1 MGPAYAT
8 PAPTGMGASV
18 SVSGRYCV
26 RFRRIR
32 RGPPAGRR
40 PPPAAGRP
48 ARWRGRC
55 AGPGARVIP
64 SGQDAGA
71 AGSRPA
77 SRPAGIAGPAAPPAR
92 TAVSSA
98 PRITAAEEPQGPR
111 RADWPRRPDRIV
123 VAISAANP
131 HGSPPAANV
140 AATPTTSAGDDAE
153 AGTRPPR
160 RPRSSL
166 CTGPGPG
173 LRPDGG
179 ADAARAAMTA
189 RRSSGR
195 WPGFWAKAAGPRS
208 LAAWAR
214 LPVYVGLLAGRAGT
228 ARSSSRPLSLWGCPN
243 AQHGFPELGRA
254 AREVSPT
261 GRTAPCM
268 SEPLSRYTLSP
279 APHDHQRGHA
289 HRASTARNRGYCP
302 IRQIIAVAI
311 TRRAVAHSWTFRR
324 LRAARGN

>member
-268 SEPLSRYTLSP
+268 SEPLSRYTLSRP
-279 APHDHQRGHA
+279 HTIISVVTPTAPQPHA
-289 HRASTARNRGYCP
+289 TAA
-302 IRQIIAVAI
+302 IA
-311 TRRAVAHSWTFRR
+311 RY
-324 LRAARGN
+324 ARSSR

>member
-26 RFRRIR
+26 RFRRRR
-32 RGPPAGRR
+32 RGPPARR
-40 PPPAAGRP
+40 PPPPAAGRP

-64 SGQDAGA
+64 SDQDARA

-77 SRPAGIAGPAAPPAR
+77 SRPAGIAGPAAPPAG

-98 PRITAAEEPQGPR
+98 PRITAAEELQGPR

-123 VAISAANP
+123 VAISAAIP

-140 AATPTTSAGDDAE
+140 AATSTTSVAGDDAE
-153 AGTRPPR
+153 AGTQPPC

-166 CTGPGPG
+166 CSRAQPG

-195 WPGFWAKAAGPRS
+195 WPGFWAKAAGAKIPGS
-208 LAAWAR
+208 PGPTAR
-214 LPVYVGLLAGRAGT
+214 LCRPSFGAGRDSAP
-228 ARSSSRPLSLWGCPN
+228 ADESR
-243 AQHGFPELGRA
+243 ELPQLA
-254 AREVSPT
+254 
-261 GRTAPCM
+261 
-268 SEPLSRYTLSP
+268 
-279 APHDHQRGHA
+279 
-289 HRASTARNRGYCP
+289 
-302 IRQIIAVAI
+302 
-311 TRRAVAHSWTFRR
+311 RR
-324 LRAARGN
+324 LAPLPGAIKRSRCRSWWVEAKGSSLSVKRPSGRPDDSPGASRKLITGGL

>member
-8 PAPTGMGASV
+8 PARTGMGASV
-18 SVSGRYCV
+18 SVSGRSCV
-26 RFRRIR
+26 RSRRRR

-48 ARWRGRC
+48 ARWHGRC

-77 SRPAGIAGPAAPPAR
+77 SRPAGIAGPAAPPAG

-111 RADWPRRPDRIV
+111 RADWPRRPDRII
-123 VAISAANP
+123 VAISAAHP

-140 AATPTTSAGDDAE
+140 AATPTTSAAGDDAE
-153 AGTRPPR
+153 AGTQPPR
-160 RPRSSL
+160 RPRSSP
-166 CTGPGPG
+166 CSRAQPG
-173 LRPDGG
+173 LRPDRG

-214 LPVYVGLLAGRAGT
+214 LPVYAGLLAGRAGT
-228 ARSSSRPLSLWGCPN
+228 ARLQMNHRSCRSLPSGQPLCPRRLNSR
-243 AQHGFPELGRA
+243 
-254 AREVSPT
+254 
-261 GRTAPCM
+261 APGAGG
-268 SEPLSRYTLSP
+268 LR
-279 APHDHQRGHA
+279 
-289 HRASTARNRGYCP
+289 
-302 IRQIIAVAI
+302 
-311 TRRAVAHSWTFRR
+311 RRAQA
-324 LRAARGN
+324 